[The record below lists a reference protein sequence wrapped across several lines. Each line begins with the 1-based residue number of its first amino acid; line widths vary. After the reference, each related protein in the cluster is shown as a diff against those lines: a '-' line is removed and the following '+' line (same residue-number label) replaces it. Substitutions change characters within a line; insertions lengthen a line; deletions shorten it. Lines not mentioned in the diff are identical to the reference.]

1 VANTSVMALFADAIP
16 DGQRAH
22 YFTRRSIVTLAGNT
36 FGPLV
41 SLVMFVFLGDTWT
54 LPECALVIA
63 LGQVFFLPA
72 LVLSMYFND
81 DDNDIR
87 RREAS
92 EEENRQDDEEQS
104 YLRLDEDTNDID
116 EEDGRICDG
125 MSLVSTPNRYGDS
138 TTDADDDN
146 DDDNDGSSRGQRRFP
161 RLQCLAS
168 CFPQDRTIPYLIATG
183 EVVSGLGAGMSI
195 QHLPIFL
202 MDQLRLRPVQ
212 VQALSV
218 ISHLVM
224 AALMHV
230 AQRVATRYGR
240 CRVSLAFKWVGIAF
254 MVLLIV
260 SYHLRV
266 PSWLVCVI
274 YVVRSGFMN
283 STSALTRSVLMDHVP
298 SCERGKWSAIESIN
312 MFSWSGSA
320 AIGGLIIAK
329 MGSLL
334 PLFGITALV
343 QFVASLCLLPLLDVD
358 DFNDTGTAEDD
369 SEENDR
375 DDGTQA
381 LAPRPHRS
389 RVSDNHR
396 KSAKSQRTTL
406 RTSTSSS
413 SFRTSSSASSGP
425 QNR

>member
-1 VANTSVMALFADAIP
+1 M
-16 DGQRAH
+16 
-22 YFTRRSIVTLAGNT
+22 
-36 FGPLV
+36 V
-41 SLVMFVFLGDTWT
+41 SLVMFVFLGDTWN

-63 LGQVFFLPA
+63 IGQVLFLPA

-81 DDNDIR
+81 DDNYNNIR
-87 RREAS
+87 HRDETGAS
-92 EEENRQDDEEQS
+92 SQLSFQEEGEEEEEEEHLFLRLEEDSNDSDEEA
-104 YLRLDEDTNDID
+104 
-116 EEDGRICDG
+116 GRICDG
-125 MSLVSTPNRYGDS
+125 MSVVSSPNRLGNSGDG
-138 TTDADDDN
+138 DDN
-146 DDDNDGSSRGQRRFP
+146 DDDDGSSGGQRQFP
-161 RLQCLAS
+161 HLQCLAS

-183 EVVSGLGAGMSI
+183 DVVSGLGAGMSI

-202 MDQLRLRPVQ
+202 MDQLQLRPVQ

-218 ISHLVM
+218 VSPLVM
-224 AALMHV
+224 AGLMHV
-230 AQRVATRYGR
+230 AQLVANRYGR
-240 CRVSLAFKWVGIAF
+240 CRVALAFKWVGIAF

-260 SYHLRV
+260 SYNLRV
-266 PSWLVCVI
+266 PTWLICVI

-358 DFNDTGTAEDD
+358 DNDTGVDD
-369 SEENDR
+369 DNSDENDR
-375 DDGTQA
+375 DETQA
-381 LAPRPHRS
+381 LAPRPHRP
-389 RVSDNHR
+389 RESDNN
-396 KSAKSQRTTL
+396 KNTKSQRTTL

-413 SFRTSSSASSGP
+413 SFLSSSSTSSGP